1 MELSTEKSVWIGMV
15 AVKPRPGS
23 EILSGN
29 VSGAFVNV
37 LTWASDP
44 LEFREKAKELMD
56 YLALDLIGVKDE
68 EPLSERQKT
77 GDMEPDIV
85 QIALEMEDNP
95 RSIRYTTFH
104 TWSETNA

>member
-1 MELSTEKSVWIGMV
+1 MQQSAEKSIWIGMA

-23 EILSGN
+23 ETLSGS

-37 LTWASDP
+37 LTWASDSF
-44 LEFREKAKELMD
+44 EFREKAKELMD
-56 YLALDLIGVKDE
+56 YLALDLIGVEDE

-77 GDMEPDIV
+77 GDMEPDIT
-85 QIALEMEDNP
+85 QIALEMKDNL

-104 TWSETNA
+104 TWTETNA